1 METELSV
8 SQISKKILE
17 EDVYI
22 WILHK
27 ELILKEYILI
37 SESDGNFKVHRSF
50 DS

>member
-27 ELILKEYILI
+27 ELTLKEYILI